1 MGLWMAGGMSKSSVN
16 LARLAFVLFGLFL
29 FACPASA
36 QLVRDDGPPPS
47 ASQLDASKPQSS
59 AQAPAGKKR
68 LMKDFTLSGDSHWTD
83 TNIDLQAGERVVITA
98 NGKLR
103 YADAKEENGPEGVP
117 RGFKDLLRV
126 LPFNGAGRG
135 ALVARIGD
143 VDIAQTLLLGAQRD
157 VLVATPGRLAIGV
170 NQSNNDSAT
179 GSYSVHVEVF
189 AAEVGAGG
197 AVRLV
202 AQKVTSLP
210 GVDNSLFAKIP
221 RRIGDKDG
229 NPGDMVNFLIL
240 GSEDAMQHV
249 FTTAGWVKVDADV
262 KNTVLH
268 GIIGSLSKESYL
280 TMPMSRLYLFGR
292 PQDYGWAHAEPISV
306 VASRNHLR
314 VWKAPFT
321 VNGETVWV
329 GAATHDIGFERDQR
343 NNGITHKI
351 DPDIDAE
358 RDYVE
363 KTLSSTGL
371 VAQVMHF
378 LPDNPM
384 QEAKTATG
392 GSFRSNGQVL
402 ILKLGESGK
411 DLSASFSSTF
421 CSVLQ
426 NENPDGGTWGACS
439 AYLQVPPPPTETT
452 VEVCSQCPA
461 VQALEPIDL
470 TKFRV
475 LVIPGVL
482 SSCQANTQAFQE
494 GQAHL
499 RDKHR
504 MAVEFLQAP
513 NDTSTANGQ
522 KIAAYIREEMA
533 GDPRKY
539 IIVSYSK
546 GSPDVLEA
554 LASDPEARNAVAAH
568 VTIAGAIGGSP
579 IAETMPAI
587 AERYA
592 GMLKLGTCEGNVADA
607 FKSLRQDVRK
617 RFLQDH
623 PDPLVPSFS
632 LAAVSDE
639 TTTSKML
646 LETWK
651 LLTAYDPRTDSQLL
665 QSDAIIPGGIFLGT
679 LHADHLAVALNYESV
694 AEATIRSAANHN
706 HYPRVAL
713 FEAAVRFAA
722 ENLNAAAIAEK

>member
-1 MGLWMAGGMSKSSVN
+1 MCRAI
-16 LARLAFVLFGLFL
+16 RL
-29 FACPASA
+29 FARVWLLAPVLALLNVLPSKA
-36 QLVRDDGPPPS
+36 QLVGDQGPPPV
-47 ASQLDASKPQSS
+47 ANQMDAGKTQTNSPQS
-59 AQAPAGKKR
+59 PAGKKR
-68 LMKDFTLSGDSHWTD
+68 LTKEFTLNGDSHWTD
-83 TNIDLQAGERVVITA
+83 TNIDLQPGEHIRITA
-98 NGKLR
+98 SGNLR
-103 YADAKEENGPEGVP
+103 YADAKTDNGPEGMT

-135 ALVARIGD
+135 AVIARIGD
-143 VDIAQTLLLGAQRD
+143 ADTAETLMVGAQRD
-157 VLVATPGRLAIGV
+157 LLAPVAGRLAIGV
-170 NQSNNDSAT
+170 NQANNDSAT
-179 GSYSVHVEVF
+179 GSYAVHVEVY
-189 AAEVGAGG
+189 AAEAGAAGS
-197 AVRLV
+197 ARAV
-202 AQKVTSLP
+202 AQQVKSLP
-210 GVDNSLFAKIP
+210 GIDNSLFTKIP

-240 GSEDAMQHV
+240 GSEAGMQRV

-262 KNTVLH
+262 KNSVLH

-280 TMPMSRLYLFGR
+280 TMPMSQLYLFGR

-321 VNGETVWV
+321 VNGEMLWV

-351 DPDIDAE
+351 DPNIDAE

-371 VAQVMHF
+371 VSQIAHF

-384 QEAKTATG
+384 KEAKTATG
-392 GSFRSNGQVL
+392 GSFHSSGEVL
-402 ILKLGESGK
+402 ILKLGDAGK
-411 DLSASFSSTF
+411 DLSASFSNEF

-426 NENPDGGTWGACS
+426 GENPDGGSWGPCS
-439 AYLQVPPPPTETT
+439 NYLNA
-452 VEVCSQCPA
+452 PA
-461 VQALEPIDL
+461 ADAPSEKASRLDDAAMN
-470 TKFRV
+470 KYRV

-482 SSCQANTQAFQE
+482 SSCQANTEAFQD
-494 GQAHL
+494 GQKHL
-499 RDKHR
+499 QQTHG
-504 MAVEFLQAP
+504 MAVEFFQTA
-513 NDTSTANGQ
+513 NDTSANNGA
-522 KIAAYIREEMA
+522 KIAAYLRQKMSA
-533 GDPRKY
+533 ADKRRY
-539 IIVSYSK
+539 VIVSYSK
-546 GSPDVLEA
+546 GSPDVQEA
-554 LASDPEARNAVAAH
+554 LANDPQAREAVAAH

-592 GMLKLGTCEGNVADA
+592 GMLKLGSCDGNVADA

-617 RFLQDH
+617 QFLQDH

-632 LAAVSDE
+632 LAAVSDA

-646 LETWK
+646 LEAWK

-665 QSDAIIPGGIFLGT
+665 QSDALIPGGNFLGV
-679 LHADHLAVALNYESV
+679 LHADHLAVALNYENV
-694 AEATIRSAANHN
+694 TEATIKSAADHN

-713 FEAAVRFAA
+713 FEAAIRFAIGHLPSPSA
-722 ENLNAAAIAEK
+722 N